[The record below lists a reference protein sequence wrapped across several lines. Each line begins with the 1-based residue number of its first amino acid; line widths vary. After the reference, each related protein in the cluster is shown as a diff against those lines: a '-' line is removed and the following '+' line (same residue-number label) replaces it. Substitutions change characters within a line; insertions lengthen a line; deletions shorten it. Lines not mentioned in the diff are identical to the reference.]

1 MDSIDQFRNLPYLA
15 GRNGKVVEVS
25 QLFCTLVQ
33 YEPEELL
40 EKPVELVLKQYLHIN
55 ADLNA
60 AAEEITAYVFTK
72 SLEPCEVGVRVCRDT
87 ETNVSLFAFVPKSSS
102 DILSR
107 LPYLS
112 QLFYSGYYG
121 IAIFDSNSFTLLKA
135 NPEYVKLLRIPAD
148 CIGKRLNDICPD
160 FSGSESEIRW
170 NRIVQTGESVHL
182 QEFKGNAGGMRD
194 RYWENTI
201 APVILDG
208 KVTYVVTMLTDI
220 TEKVLKRT
228 EEELHQVNNRLTVA
242 LESVGAGIWETD
254 LVTGNQVW
262 SPEVYELYGIDPNKA
277 VTLEE
282 GISRVHPED
291 RKSFEGSLNEAC
303 KNHQDYWRMEFRI
316 INPVKGI
323 VWLKGTGKLLYDDKG
338 TPVKMIGINIDIT
351 EQRRQH
357 EQIIR
362 SEKEKNE
369 ALENVIK
376 MKDEFL
382 YLITHE
388 FKTPLTVIK
397 AAIQAMDLLCGKEMP
412 EKADKFLNSIKQNT
426 NRQLRLVNNLLDVTR
441 INAGEIRL
449 KEGAFD
455 IEYLIRSIVDS
466 IQPYARHK
474 KVKLNFTSRFEGN
487 EIIIDEEKVERIILN
502 LVSNALKFTPEGK
515 SIDIG
520 LSGKRY
526 KNRNMICI
534 TVTDQG
540 IGIPKSK
547 QDKIFERFGQADTSL
562 SRQAEGTGIGLYL
575 VKLFAN
581 AMNGY
586 IMLRSKEG
594 KGSAFTVLLPC
605 IEATPLE
612 RITAG
617 GGQDEQVIRRDNR
630 LIQAAA
636 VEFSDIYF

>member
-1 MDSIDQFRNLPYLA
+1 MNSIDQFRNLPYLA
-15 GRNGKVVEVS
+15 VKDSEVVEAS
-25 QLFCTLVQ
+25 RLFCALTQ

-40 EKPVELVLKQYLHIN
+40 KKPVELVLKQYLLIN
-55 ADLNA
+55 AELNIA
-60 AAEEITAYVFTK
+60 EEEITAYVFTK
-72 SLEPCEVGVRVCRDT
+72 SLEPYEVGIRVCQDA
-87 ETNVSLFAFVPKSSS
+87 ETNVSLFLFVPKSPSE
-102 DILSR
+102 ILSR
-107 LPYLS
+107 FPYLS
-112 QLFYSGYYG
+112 QLFNSGYYG
-121 IAIFDSNSFTLLKA
+121 IAIFDANSFTLLKA
-135 NPEYVKLLRIPAD
+135 NPEYMDMLKMLPD
-148 CIGKRLNDICPD
+148 FIGKRLYDIFPD
-160 FSGSESEIRW
+160 FAGSESETRW
-170 NRIVQTGESVHL
+170 KRIVQTGESIYL
-182 QEFKGNAGGMRD
+182 QEFKGNVGGMKG
-194 RYWENTI
+194 RYWENTLT
-201 APVILDG
+201 PVVLDG
-208 KVTYVVTMLTDI
+208 KVTYIVSMLTDT

-228 EEELHQVNNRLTVA
+228 EEELLQANNRLTVA

-262 SPEVYELYGIDPNKA
+262 SPEVYELYGLDPNDHVPLSK
-277 VTLEE
+277 
-282 GISRVHPED
+282 GISRIVPED
-291 RKSFEGSLNEAC
+291 RAGFEHSWSEAIKSQCEF
-303 KNHQDYWRMEFRI
+303 WRDEFRI
-316 INPVKGI
+316 IHPVKGI
-323 VWLKGTGKLLYDDKG
+323 VWLKGTGKLIYDDKG
-338 TPVKMIGINIDIT
+338 NLVKMIGINIDIT
-351 EQRRQH
+351 DQKRQQ
-357 EQIIR
+357 EEIIR
-362 SEKEKNE
+362 SQKEKNE

-397 AAIQAMDLLCGKEMP
+397 AAIQAMDMLCGKEMP

-449 KEGAFD
+449 KEGVFD

-466 IQPYARHK
+466 IQPYAQQK

-520 LSGKRY
+520 LSRKKY
-526 KNRNMICI
+526 KNSNMICI
-534 TVTDQG
+534 TITDQG

-575 VKLFAN
+575 VKLFVK
-581 AMNGY
+581 AMNGD
-586 IMLRSKEG
+586 ITLRSREG
-594 KGSAFTVLLPC
+594 KGSTFTVLLPC

-617 GGQDEQVIRRDNR
+617 GAQNEHVMGRDSR
-630 LIQAAA
+630 LIQAVA

>member
-15 GRNGKVVEVS
+15 VRNGKVVEAS
-25 QLFCTLVQ
+25 RLFCALTQ

-40 EKPVELVLKQYLHIN
+40 KKPVELVLKQYLHIN
-55 ADLNA
+55 ADLNV
-60 AAEEITAYVFTK
+60 AEEKITTYVFTK
-72 SLEPCEVGVRVCRDT
+72 SHEPYEVGISVCQDT
-87 ETNVSLFAFVPKSSS
+87 ETNVRLFAFVQKSHSE
-102 DILSR
+102 ILSR

-112 QLFYSGYYG
+112 QLYNSDHYG
-121 IAIFDSNSFTLLKA
+121 IAIYDSNSFTLLKA
-135 NPEYVKLLRIPAD
+135 NAEYVKMLRMPPD
-148 CIGKRLNDICPD
+148 CIGKRINDIYPD
-160 FSGSESEIRW
+160 FAGSESEMRW
-170 NRIVQTGESVHL
+170 NCIVQTGESVYL
-182 QEFKGNAGGMRD
+182 QEFKGNIGGMKG

-201 APVILDG
+201 TPVILDG
-208 KVTYVVTMLTDI
+208 KVAYVVSMLTDL

-228 EEELHQVNNRLTVA
+228 EEELLQANNRLTVA

-254 LVTGNQVW
+254 LATGNQVW
-262 SPEVYELYGIDPNKA
+262 SPEVYELYGLDPNELVPLSK
-277 VTLEE
+277 
-282 GISRVHPED
+282 GISRIAPED
-291 RKSFEGSLNEAC
+291 RAGFEHSWNEAVKSPC
-303 KNHQDYWRMEFRI
+303 EFWRDEFRI
-316 INPVKGI
+316 IHPVKGI
-323 VWLKGTGKLLYDDKG
+323 VWLKGTGKFIYDDKG
-338 TPVKMIGINIDIT
+338 NPVKMIGINIDIT
-351 EQRRQH
+351 DQKKQQE
-357 EQIIR
+357 EIIR

-397 AAIQAMDLLCGKEMP
+397 AAIQAMDMLCGKNMP

-449 KEGAFD
+449 KEGVFN

-466 IQPYARHK
+466 IQPYAQHK
-474 KVKLNFTSRFEGN
+474 KVKLNFTARFGAN
-487 EIIIDEEKVERIILN
+487 EILIDEEKIERIILN

-515 SIDIG
+515 SIDIV
-520 LSGKRY
+520 LCRKRY
-526 KNRNMICI
+526 KNRNMVCI
-534 TVTDQG
+534 AVTDQG

-575 VKLFAN
+575 VKLFVN
-581 AMNGY
+581 AMNGD
-586 IMLRSKEG
+586 ITLRSKEG
-594 KGSAFTVLLPC
+594 KGSTFTVILPF

-617 GGQDEQVIRRDNR
+617 SGQDEQVMRRDSR
-630 LIQAAA
+630 LIQAVA